1 MKEQIIAQIKYIK
14 AGIDHDH
21 LGPVLRKSG
30 KIEHEKG
37 NHPDKP
43 ARHRRHKSQKHREQK
58 TCHTDQKIPVHLI
71 DMKSLKI
78 YDQKHKHRQQQMG
91 TAIFQIHI
99 VDGALLFVKKHHA
112 GKAASPERH
121 NDQNGKQRRNG
132 RQHHRLPKSFFLEKI
147 EEKQRQH
154 R

>member
-1 MKEQIIAQIKYIK
+1 MKEQIIAQIKHIK
-14 AGIDHDH
+14 AGIGHDH

-43 ARHRRHKSQKHREQK
+43 ARHRRHKSQEHREQK
-58 TCHTDQKIPVHLI
+58 TCHTDQKVPVHLI
-71 DMKSLKI
+71 HMKCLKI
-78 YDQKHKHRQQQMG
+78 YDQKHKHRQQKMG

-99 VDGALLFVKKHHA
+99 VDGALLFVKSTMPEKPLPQKGTMIKTVSSA
-112 GKAASPERH
+112 GMAVSTTAF
-121 NDQNGKQRRNG
+121 RN
-132 RQHHRLPKSFFLEKI
+132 PFFL
-147 EEKQRQH
+147 R